1 MIGTMHGTLRGKR
14 DDMLNQAYW
23 LTNVTL
29 EQGYVTEEGQVT
41 GTQTKKAN
49 LRVENGIITEMKDEG
64 AELQTDL
71 PQYNAKGQLLLPSFE
86 EAHIHLDK
94 TYYDGPWQ
102 AVRRISSIFERIEEE
117 KVLLPKLLPDAKRQ
131 AESILH
137 LIQGYGS
144 THVRSHCNIEP
155 VSGLKRLEATRQA
168 LETFKGKLS
177 SEIVAFPQ
185 HGLLRSNS
193 VELMHEAMQEGA
205 AIVGGLDPHT
215 VDEHIEKSLHAMV
228 DLAVQH
234 QAGIDIHLHDRN
246 EPGKQTLQRLV
257 DLTEEAGLQGKV
269 TVSHAF
275 WFAQAEPQ
283 EAEDMAKRMAALGM
297 SVAST
302 VPIGKMVMPLP
313 MLHRVGVNVK
323 LATDSL
329 TDHWSPFGSGDQ
341 LEKAGRFAEL
351 YGFND
356 ERSLSQSLGFITGGV
371 TPLDTEGNQVWP
383 KVGDSASF
391 VLVQASCSAEA
402 VARKSARQAVWY
414 KGQMVSGTV

>member
-1 MIGTMHGTLRGKR
+1 
-14 DDMLNQAYW
+14 MLKQAYW
-23 LTNVTL
+23 LTNVAL
-29 EQGYVTEEGQVT
+29 ERGFIAEEGQVT
-41 GTQTKKAN
+41 GTQTKN
-49 LRVENGIITEMKDEG
+49 THLRVEDGIIAEIKDDG
-64 AELQTDL
+64 TELQTNL
-71 PQYNAKGQLLLPSFE
+71 PQYDARGLLLLPSFE

-94 TYYDGPWQ
+94 TYYDGPWK

-131 AESILH
+131 AESILS

-168 LETFKGKLS
+168 LESFSGKIS

-193 VELMHEAMQEGA
+193 VELMHQAMEEGA
-205 AIVGGLDPHT
+205 TIVGGLDPHT
-215 VDEHIEKSLHAMV
+215 VDEQIEKSLHVMV

-246 EPGKQTLQRLV
+246 EPGKQTLQQLA

-275 WFAQAEPQ
+275 WFAQADPQ
-283 EAEDMAKRMAALGM
+283 EAQDLAQRMASLGM
-297 SVAST
+297 SIAST
-302 VPIGKMVMPLP
+302 VPIGKMIMPLP
-313 MLHRVGVNVK
+313 MLHRMGVNVK

-351 YGFND
+351 YGYND
-356 ERSLSQSLGFITGGV
+356 ELSLSQSLGFITGGV
-371 TPLDTEGNQVWP
+371 TPLDSEGNQVWP
-383 KVGDSASF
+383 KAGDTASF

-402 VARKSARQAVWY
+402 VARRSARQAVWY
-414 KGQMVSGTV
+414 KGQLVSGTV